1 MSANGASDHRAFGS
15 LFTTCQGALVES
27 KSGSARTLVQEQG
40 SEDVLLLPM
49 GQVLT
54 VEVVTEVM
62 VIVIVEGGMKML
74 TMSMSRLGE
83 LDMLKL
89 WV

>member
-1 MSANGASDHRAFGS
+1 
-15 LFTTCQGALVES
+15 
-27 KSGSARTLVQEQG
+27 VQEQG
-40 SEDVLLLPM
+40 SEDVLLLLM